1 MLGVITSRR
10 DELLDRCDIGR
21 STLVMGGAEEE
32 EVRVYVWV
40 KMRSDS
46 WPSRRGC
53 CRGITL
59 PGISGG
65 DLQGVSCTCVTDMIV
80 RFVQGPDFSE
90 LFHLAE
96 TFI

>member
-32 EVRVYVWV
+32 EVRGLCLG

-46 WPSRRGC
+46 WPS
-53 CRGITL
+53 
-59 PGISGG
+59 
-65 DLQGVSCTCVTDMIV
+65 
-80 RFVQGPDFSE
+80 
-90 LFHLAE
+90 
-96 TFI
+96 